1 MKAISLSLQVNYEVG
16 CYLWSCATVCKNTE
30 VPPGSTNQQI
40 CPLPSLFLPDLGRLG
55 VPLLLVFPVKWD
67 CHRLPRKHL
76 RTLGKLYKCLQFF
89 SQPLQTVDPETP
101 AFSGPVPT
109 WKSEGCYVI
118 WDHPLPLLI
127 LFSLIW
133 ADHTSVSGLFSSI
146 GIFRKF
152 FWVTDSCFLNFLCVE
167 GIKPETSYFTIC
179 WWWYPLVDITS
190 SFLCIFILLLPF
202 AERSVFCLFSL
213 INEIQLNDY
222 FFHRLCLWCC
232 I

>member
-118 WDHPLPLLI
+118 LRP
-127 LFSLIW
+127 
-133 ADHTSVSGLFSSI
+133 SS
-146 GIFRKF
+146 
-152 FWVTDSCFLNFLCVE
+152 SPSN
-167 GIKPETSYFTIC
+167 
-179 WWWYPLVDITS
+179 
-190 SFLCIFILLLPF
+190 
-202 AERSVFCLFSL
+202 SVFINLGRSHKCLGLVLKYWHF
-213 INEIQLNDY
+213 
-222 FFHRLCLWCC
+222 
-232 I
+232 